1 MESARITI
9 EKFCPVCDRKYA
21 PEDAVVMCEDD
32 GSELLPVTNDELSGK
47 VIDGKFRLLEI
58 IGTGGYSTVY
68 RAKHIPL
75 NRTAAFKLLRSDLV
89 STIERIKRFE
99 QEAQLVSG
107 LNHPNICTV
116 YDCGIL
122 ATGQPYL
129 VLENVEGKN
138 LGDILLGGRLSP
150 ESRALNLIKQIAAGM
165 KAAHHQGVLHRD
177 LKPGNIMVLET
188 ENGEQV
194 KIIDFGLAKALDTG
208 GEELTA
214 TGHAIG
220 TPAYMSPEQVRGD
233 LLDARS
239 DIYSF
244 GCVIFEM
251 LTGKRAID
259 GRTAFETMQ
268 NHLVSHPGPL
278 TTGSYVV
285 PFVLRELTLKC
296 LQKEPADRYQ
306 TMDDL
311 EADIDR
317 IAAGVLKSEKLPLT
331 AELANRKG
339 VLVAAAMALILGA
352 GAVVFKMTAPAV
364 IQGSSS
370 SASSSREPGGD
381 VSSSSKQVQPSTTK
395 VLDEFRELNKT
406 GSAVVAERVL
416 LRAIENLEKE
426 GKQYSADMV
435 ALRKALAEFY
445 IGTVR
450 LSDSGAQ
457 IPLIFAAEK
466 QLAGNNLDELMQAHN
481 NAAEI
486 LMRAQKEDQAIEHY
500 EQYSLLCKERYGEDS
515 DQYRKAIN
523 KEAVCEGIRGAN
535 DKAEAD
541 FKRLLATYKN
551 PQQVDETRVQALYD
565 LSNLYTKQRKLT
577 EARQAS
583 EQAIAAMNKDTNA
596 ELRIDVLRAAAAV
609 ADLQHDYSGALQLV
623 DRAIAESVAFGKSDG
638 FWLTN
643 ELMLCKGTYQEEAK
657 QYAQAAVTLKQ
668 VAHEL
673 ERTHKP
679 ESAEYQM
686 AVREYIKVL
695 RALGRGAE
703 ADALAKTGRL

>member
-9 EKFCPVCDRKYA
+9 EKFCPVCDRRYS
-21 PEDAVVMCEDD
+21 PEDSLVMCQDD
-32 GSELLPVTNDELSGK
+32 GTELLPVTNDELAGK

-58 IGTGGYSTVY
+58 IGTGGCSTVY

-138 LGDILLGGRLSP
+138 LSDILMSGRLTP
-150 ESRALNLIKQIAAGM
+150 ESRALKLIKQIAAGM

-177 LKPGNIMVLET
+177 LKPGNIMILET
-188 ENGEQV
+188 AEGEQV
-194 KIIDFGLAKALDTG
+194 KIIDFGLAKALDTA

-233 LLDARS
+233 VLDARS

-278 TTGSYVV
+278 TTGNYVV

-306 TMDDL
+306 TMDEL
-311 EADIDR
+311 EAEIER
-317 IAAGVLKSEKLPLT
+317 IAAGVLKPEKAPLVIGES
-331 AELANRKG
+331 AKKG
-339 VLVAAAMALILGA
+339 VLVAASLAIVLAVGALIFK
-352 GAVVFKMTAPAV
+352 VVQLSVSTP
-364 IQGSSS
+364 
-370 SASSSREPGGD
+370 D
-381 VSSSSKQVQPSTTK
+381 VEVPTVAAASKQIQPSTQK
-395 VLDEFRELNKT
+395 VLDEFDGLRKT
-406 GSAVVAERVL
+406 GSLVVAERVM
-416 LRAIENLEKE
+416 LRAIDGLDKD
-426 GKQYSADMV
+426 GKQYSPDMV
-435 ALRKALAEFY
+435 ALRKALASYY
-445 IGTVR
+445 INSVR

-457 IPLIFAAEK
+457 VPFIFAAEK
-466 QLAGNNLDELMQAHN
+466 KLAGSNIDELMQAHM
-481 NAAEI
+481 NAAEA
-486 LMRAQKEDQAIEHY
+486 LMRAEKEDQAIEHY
-500 EQYSLLCKERYGEDS
+500 AQYSVLAKERFGENTK
-515 DQYRKAIN
+515 QYRDAVN
-523 KEAVCEGIRGAN
+523 KEAVCEGIRGEN

-541 FKRLLATYKN
+541 FKRLLATYKD
-551 PQQVDETRVQALYD
+551 PKQTDETKVEAYQD
-565 LSNLYTKQRKLT
+565 LSNLYAKQRKLQ
-577 EARQAS
+577 EARQTS
-583 EQAIAAMNKDTNA
+583 EQAIANMNNDTNP

-609 ADLQHDYSGALQLV
+609 ADLQHDYTGALELI
-623 DRAIAESVAFGKSDG
+623 DRAIKESVAFGKTEG

-643 ELMLCKGTYQEEAK
+643 ELLLCKGTYQEEAK
-657 QYAQAAVTLKQ
+657 QYVQAESTLRQAAEQLG
-668 VAHEL
+668 
-673 ERTHKP
+673 RTHKP

-695 RALGRGAE
+695 RALGRGAQ
-703 ADALAKTGRL
+703 ADALARTGRL